1 MCLSGIKAKASSSA
15 LSERQ
20 RGWLF
25 ALNFTLQIDY
35 AMNKLQG

>member
-15 LSERQ
+15 LSL
-20 RGWLF
+20 GVNGVGF
-25 ALNFTLQIDY
+25 ALNLTLQIDS